1 MATSTALAAAKD
13 IVVAWLSRTELTGT
27 DERVASHIA
36 HVLETV
42 ANTIDALGKTG
53 VRSGPR

>member
-1 MATSTALAAAKD
+1 LATSTAIAAAKD
-13 IVVAWLSRTELTGT
+13 IVVAWLSRTEVTGS
-27 DERVASHIA
+27 DELVAGHIA

-53 VRSGPR
+53 VKSGPR